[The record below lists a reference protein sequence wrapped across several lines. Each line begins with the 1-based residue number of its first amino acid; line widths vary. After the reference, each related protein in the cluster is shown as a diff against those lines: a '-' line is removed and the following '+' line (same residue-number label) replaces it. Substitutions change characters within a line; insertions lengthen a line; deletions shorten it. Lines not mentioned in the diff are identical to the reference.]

1 MELRDRWVHFRI
13 CDVYHPDPAQ
23 VLIDLHGKD
32 VLLGKVIDLSDS
44 GLQKDAFVV
53 VEVEGMEEPV
63 IVPVERILGSCE

>member
-1 MELRDRWVHFRI
+1 MELRHRWVHFRI

-32 VLLGKVIDLSDS
+32 VLRGKVIDLSDS

-53 VEVEGMEEPV
+53 VEVEGIEEPV
-63 IVPVERILGSCE
+63 IVRVELISVLCK

>member
-63 IVPVERILGSCE
+63 IVPVERILGTL